1 MKKNFIVAG
10 MYSMTGA
17 LALVC
22 LIACSELSDHQ
33 RPPNSELPKWE
44 KQLQHAQS
52 LSAPEG
58 YDQLTLVS
66 YKNLGKIGSESEKEL
81 LIDELFADDACT
93 VFAQSADYKLYD
105 IVTWG
110 DFRKVRAN
118 AGAAARN
125 DVTADIKVG
134 VTEVIELEW
143 SYRGQTYHTKA
154 LADETQ
160 DGITYDNIATY
171 VPYYG
176 EVEKTPE
183 TKTMAKVTRQGRI
196 LSVPF
201 SKYDMEPTW
210 LGGIKWYYEITCTSY
225 FDINTGLLYDI
236 KAEAKHQSAN
246 GWHVDAR
253 IMTVAGEIGK
263 SDYHKFAWAWCA
275 DTEGVLIGYGGSGF
289 NLTGSGRGECGIEIH
304 RSPEPPPPTPFE

>member
-10 MYSMTGA
+10 KYFTTGI

-22 LIACSELSDHQ
+22 LIACFDPSDQQ

-44 KQLQHAQS
+44 AQLRHAQS

-58 YDQLTLVS
+58 YDQLTLVA
-66 YKNLGKIGSESEKEL
+66 YKNLGKVGSESEKEL
-81 LIDELFADDACT
+81 LIDELFADDAYT
-93 VFAQSADYKLYD
+93 VFAQSADYKFFD

-110 DFRKVRAN
+110 DFRKVRAD
-118 AGAAARN
+118 AGTAARN

-143 SYRGQTYHTKA
+143 MYRGQTYHTKA

-160 DGITYDNIATY
+160 DGITYDNISTY

-176 EVEKTPE
+176 EAEKIPE
-183 TKTMAKVTRQGRI
+183 TKTGQVTRQGRI

-201 SKYDMEPTW
+201 RKYDEELNW
-210 LGGIKWYYEITCTSY
+210 LGGIKWFYEINCTSY

-236 KAEAKHQSAN
+236 KANAKYKSAN
-246 GWHVDAR
+246 GWNVDAR
-253 IMTVAGEIGK
+253 ITSIAGDPNK
-263 SDYHKFAWAWCA
+263 SDFHKFAWAWCA
-275 DTEGVLIGYGGSGF
+275 DTDGVLIGYSGSGF
-289 NLTGSGRGECGIEIH
+289 CLTGGGQGECGIEIH
-304 RSPEPPPPTPFE
+304 RSPEPIPPTPTP

>member
-66 YKNLGKIGSESEKEL
+66 YKNLGKVGSESEKEL

-171 VPYYG
+171 APYYG
-176 EVEKTPE
+176 EVEKKP
-183 TKTMAKVTRQGRI
+183 RQG
-196 LSVPF
+196 LWPKSH
-201 SKYDMEPTW
+201 D
-210 LGGIKWYYEITCTSY
+210 
-225 FDINTGLLYDI
+225 
-236 KAEAKHQSAN
+236 KAEYFPCLLAN
-246 GWHVDAR
+246 TIWSRLGLA
-253 IMTVAGEIGK
+253 E
-263 SDYHKFAWAWCA
+263 
-275 DTEGVLIGYGGSGF
+275 
-289 NLTGSGRGECGIEIH
+289 
-304 RSPEPPPPTPFE
+304 